1 MHFSTQPPL
10 SAAILTGY
18 LTQRPPHKPSSQPP
32 GHIVWRATGSLRR
45 DVNSAGSP
53 RPHTMRTRNR
63 QPRQNRASCPFFVA
77 ACPVPATGS
86 LSLAPGYTLMKTLFS
101 LPFPMLSIPCA
112 SSYAHPHGFFAVLF
126 LCFHQNESFAHK
138 LLNFVVFKGLQ
149 FYIIYAIINRNY
161 YNYLTILPSGCA
173 GCRLFANSASA
184 AKPQDRFM
192 PFSIRR
198 RAQCLKT
205 F

>member
-1 MHFSTQPPL
+1 MS
-10 SAAILTGY
+10 IL
-18 LTQRPPHKPSSQPP
+18 REVPDP
-32 GHIVWRATGSLRR
+32 
-45 DVNSAGSP
+45 
-53 RPHTMRTRNR
+53 MRCG
-63 QPRQNRASCPFFVA
+63 RASDNHAKTVHLVRFSSPPA
-77 ACPVPATGS
+77 PVPATGS
-86 LSLAPGYTLMKTLFS
+86 LSLAPGYTLIKTLFS

-112 SSYAHPHGFFAVLF
+112 SSCAHPHGFFAVFF

-138 LLNFVVFKGLQ
+138 LLNFVVSKGLK

-161 YNYLTILPSGCA
+161 YSYLTVLPSGCA
-173 GCRLFANSASA
+173 GHRLFANSASA
-184 AKPQDRFM
+184 AKPQDCFM